1 MELYNLW
8 PGSWGS
14 NCYLL
19 VNDGHAL
26 VVDPSAD
33 GKTILSAIHEKGA
46 VLEGVLLTH
55 GHFDHIISIDALRKL
70 CPNCPVYIHAD
81 DMDFPQD
88 AHKNAFSVFFPME
101 RAWARPEKN
110 LQDGDILMLGGQSIR
125 VIHTPGHTQ
134 GSVCLLCNDE
144 FLLTGDTLFASG
156 IGRCDLYSGNFE
168 RLQQS
173 LRSLL
178 SLPQNL
184 PIYAGHGDSCS
195 LGEALKRQHIS

>member
-33 GKTILSAIHEKGA
+33 AKTILSAACENGV
-46 VLEGVLLTH
+46 VLDGILLTH
-55 GHFDHIISIDALRKL
+55 GHFDHIISIDALRKSIPSL
-70 CPNCPVYIHAD
+70 PVYIHSD

-88 AHKNAFSVFFPME
+88 AQKNAFSVFFPME
-101 RAWARPEKN
+101 RTWMRPEKA
-110 LQDGDILMLGGQSIR
+110 LQDGEVLMLAGQSIR

-134 GSVCLLCNDE
+134 GSVCLLCNDT
-144 FLLTGDTLFASG
+144 FLLTGDTLFSNG
-156 IGRCDLYSGNFE
+156 IGRCDLYSGSYE
-168 RLQQS
+168 RIQQS
-173 LRSLL
+173 LQLL
-178 SLPQNL
+178 RELPQDL
-184 PIYAGHGDSCS
+184 PIYPGHGDSCS
-195 LGEALKRQHIS
+195 LGEALMRQHI